1 MERHNGNNG
10 GSRGMAIQFF
20 EDGESRSERKAR
32 EDARRFRT
40 TWEYIVRYF
49 PLLADLS
56 HGKKVYDTRGPSDG
70 RSCFGSTGAV
80 VAEWTV
86 SVPCVIGYMN
96 HTRAWVE
103 IYVHDTD
110 GSFSWRPCIGEMK
123 GDVGTCEPESVLKG
137 LREDGFGDNVVA
149 NLGVAHARDCIYGFL
164 GLVDTDGW
172 TAEEVGLELKDM
184 MRNIGGVEDDEE
196 SAGDK
201 FVETAGVPA
210 EASPASEQSEGQC
223 EGQCDYQCKDLCAPD
238 TNTASGKREKEYA
251 EIVAEADHVVAAE
264 GFAYCAMKVLAR
276 REWRPGDV
284 FVTLAMSETPEGAA
298 KWCIG
303 SYNSFNN
310 SHAPSFEE
318 GPHFPAMDR
327 QDGDTVGRVMK
338 DGIDCSGAEYLE
350 RWGYSVRW
358 RIVALRGW
366 KRCVEK
372 SA

>member
-32 EDARRFRT
+32 EEARHFLT

-49 PLLADLS
+49 PLLKDLS
-56 HGKKVYDTRGPSDG
+56 HGKKVFDTRGSSDG

-103 IYVHDTD
+103 IYVHDSD
-110 GSFSWRPCIGEMK
+110 GSFSWRPCIGDMK

-137 LREDGFGDNVVA
+137 LREDGFGDNVIA

-172 TAEEVGLELKDM
+172 TVEEVGLGLKDM
-184 MRNIGGVEDDEE
+184 MANIGGVEDDEE

-201 FVETAGVPA
+201 FVETAGVPVETA
-210 EASPASEQSEGQC
+210 GVPVEASPSEPANYQSEQC
-223 EGQCDYQCKDLCAPD
+223 PPD
-238 TNTASGKREKEYA
+238 TSTASGKREREKAYA
-251 EIVAEADHVVAAE
+251 EIVAEADRVIAA
-264 GFAYCAMKVLAR
+264 GGLAYCAVKVLTR
-276 REWRPGDV
+276 RGSRPGDV
-284 FVTLAMSETPEGAA
+284 TVTVAMSETPEGAA

-310 SHAPSFEE
+310 SHAPSFEA
-318 GPHFPAMDR
+318 GPHFPEMDR
-327 QDGDTVGRVMK
+327 RDGDTVSRVMLG
-338 DGIDCSGAEYLE
+338 GIDCTGAEYLE
-350 RWGYSVRW
+350 RWGYTARW
-358 RIVALRGW
+358 SIVALRGW
-366 KRCVEK
+366 KRCGEK
-372 SA
+372 TA

>member
-1 MERHNGNNG
+1 MERHNGNNNG
-10 GSRGMAIQFF
+10 DGLPIQFF
-20 EDGESRSERKAR
+20 EDGDSKAK
-32 EDARRFRT
+32 EEACRFRT

-49 PLLADLS
+49 PLLKDLS

-103 IYVHDTD
+103 IYVHDSD
-110 GSFSWRPCIGEMK
+110 GSFSWRPCFGEMK

-137 LREDGFGDNVVA
+137 LREDGFGDSVIA

-172 TAEEVGLELKDM
+172 TAEEVGLGLKDM
-184 MRNIGGVEDDEE
+184 MGNIGGVEDNEE

-201 FVETAGVPA
+201 FVETAGVPV
-210 EASPASEQSEGQC
+210 EASPSEQSEGQS
-223 EGQCDYQCKDLCAPD
+223 EQDEDQCTDLCAPD
-238 TNTASGKREKEYA
+238 AGKASGKREKGYA
-251 EIVAEADHVVAAE
+251 EIVAEADHAVAAE
-264 GFAYCAMKVLAR
+264 GFAYCAVKVIAR
-276 REWRPGDV
+276 RGSRPGDV
-284 FVTLAMSETPEGAA
+284 FVTLAMSESPEGAA

-318 GPHFPAMDR
+318 GPHFPEMDR
-327 QDGDTVGRVMK
+327 HDGETVGRVMRE
-338 DGIDCSGAEYLE
+338 GIDCSGAEYLE
-350 RWGYSVRW
+350 RWGSTVRW

-366 KRCVEK
+366 KRCGEK